1 MKASILIVH
10 FGEAKPTLKCIKSI
24 EKSGAKDYEIIV
36 VDNNLTDKDCPR
48 FKNVRYFKSKLN
60 NYCHA
65 LNLGF
70 KKAKADIVVVLNPD
84 TEVRK
89 NWLSEIMRPFKNQK
103 IAAVSSKILFK
114 KNGRINSLGIE
125 EIDDFYYRDLAFN
138 EEDDPELQQ
147 ITIKFATGCSTAYRK
162 DTVKKAGGFDED
174 FVMYVEDVD
183 MGIKLRKAG
192 YKLVTNPKSIVLHA
206 YHGTSKGAD
215 LPWYFCNR
223 NRFLIIAK
231 YHPEEFAD
239 QIRQSHPYINKQFDY
254 LYEFIKTGIFKLIKE
269 KNHEKYLKD
278 ILVELSDI
286 FPLDKVQNMIN
297 EIELYLGLR
306 KPQVCLYDHA
316 LHFIGGGQK
325 YGATMA
331 EALQKDF
338 DVTYISNKPITIK
351 KLEDW
356 YNLDLS
362 KCKLKRIELPINKK
376 DLQINPS
383 KAESMIKNPF
393 AKVEDEVLNY
403 DFLINVNMVPHVN
416 ALALKNIFICHFPDS
431 KKMNH
436 FYVDNYDKIIAN
448 SKYTNGW
455 IKNRW
460 KLEADDIVYPPVDMK
475 FKGGSPKKEDVI
487 LSVARFEET
496 GSKKQI
502 ELIKEFKN
510 LGIDDSWKLILAG
523 GALKNSKYLKRVR
536 NLIKRFGINAEVHEN
551 IANGDLKK
559 LYARAK
565 IFWHACGLGIKE
577 KETPHLIEHFGMTTV
592 EAMQNGC
599 VPVVIDG
606 GGQREIVQHGING
619 FKFNNTRGLK
629 KYTLKLAE
637 SEKLRKR
644 LSKMAQEHAKKYSK
658 RNFQS
663 KTNSI
668 MNSLVKSITHSKN
681 FIPQGHDAYKKLISS
696 SNS

>member
-10 FGEAKPTLKCIKSI
+10 FGDVKPTLKCIKSI
-24 EKSGAKDYEIIV
+24 KKSGAKDYEIIV
-36 VDNNLTDKDCPR
+36 VDNNLTDRDSSKFKD
-48 FKNVRYFKSKLN
+48 VRYFKSKMN
-60 NYCHA
+60 NYCHS
-65 LNLGF
+65 LNFGF
-70 KKAKADIVVVLNPD
+70 KKAKADIVIVLNPD

-89 NWLSEIMRPFKNQK
+89 NWLKEILRPFKNNK

-138 EEDDPELQQ
+138 EQDDPDLKQ
-147 ITIKFATGCSTAYRK
+147 ITIEYATGCSTAYRK
-162 DTVKKAGGFDED
+162 KAIQNTDGFDED

-192 YKLVTNPKSIVLHA
+192 YKLVMNPKSMVLHA

-231 YHPEEFAD
+231 HHPEKFAE
-239 QIRQSHPYINKQFDY
+239 QIKNSHPYINKQFEF
-254 LYEFIKTGIFKLIKE
+254 LYEFIKAGIFKLIKE
-269 KNHEKYLKD
+269 KNHKKYLKD
-278 ILVELSDI
+278 ILVKISDL
-286 FPLDKVQNMIN
+286 FPLDKVRNMIN

-306 KPQVCLYDHA
+306 KPRVCLYDHA

-331 EALQKDF
+331 EALQEDF
-338 DVTYISNKPITIK
+338 DVTYITNKPVTIK

-356 YNLDLS
+356 YNLNLS
-362 KCKLKRIELPINKK
+362 KCKVKRIELPINKK
-376 DLQINPS
+376 DDLINPS
-383 KAESMIKNPF
+383 KAEAMLNNPF
-393 AKVEDEVLNY
+393 AAVEDEILKY
-403 DFLINVNMVPHVN
+403 DVLINVNMVPHVN
-416 ALALKNIFICHFPDS
+416 ALALKNLFICHFPDS

-436 FYVDNYDKIIAN
+436 FYVENYDKIIAN
-448 SKYTNGW
+448 SKYTKGW

-460 KLEADDIVYPPVDMK
+460 KLEADDIVYPPVDMEFNGRK
-475 FKGGSPKKEDVI
+475 PKKENII

-496 GSKKQI
+496 GSKKQM
-502 ELIKEFKN
+502 ELLKEFKN
-510 LGIDDSWKLILAG
+510 LNLDKSWKLILAG
-523 GALKNSKYLKRVR
+523 GALKNNKYLKKVKS
-536 NLIKRFGINAEVHEN
+536 LIKRLGLNAEIHEN
-551 IANGDLKK
+551 IANSSLKK
-559 LYARAK
+559 LYARSK
-565 IFWHACGLGIKE
+565 IFWHACGLNVKE

-629 KYTLKLAE
+629 KHTLKLVK
-637 SEKLRKR
+637 SEVLLKE
-644 LSKMAQEHAKKYSK
+644 LSKAAQIHAKKYSK
-658 RNFQS
+658 SNFQTKIHS
-663 KTNSI
+663 MVNF
-668 MNSLVKSITHSKN
+668 LVKKIKHDKN
-681 FIPQGHDAYKKLISS
+681 FIPQGHEAYKKLISS
-696 SNS
+696 GNS